1 MEGYFS
7 DVALFQKPLVEEGI
21 ESYQFVEYRPSS
33 TLSEGSSFEF
43 HIPGSGALY
52 TDWSTS
58 RLVLKVRMVQADGS
72 PPPNPNT
79 GAPVNLTLQS
89 LFRQVDVLVGG
100 KNITSEDGINY
111 PYKAIMDISLFFGMG
126 IKESELQFEMYFKDV
141 AQMDAIPPGNNNGV

>member
-1 MEGYFS
+1 MEGYSS
-7 DVALFQKPLVEEGI
+7 DVALFQKSLVEEGI

-43 HIPGSGALY
+43 HIPGSGAR
-52 TDWSTS
+52 STT

-72 PPPNPNT
+72 PPPSPNT

-100 KNITSEDGINY
+100 
-111 PYKAIMDISLFFGMG
+111 
-126 IKESELQFEMYFKDV
+126 
-141 AQMDAIPPGNNNGV
+141 